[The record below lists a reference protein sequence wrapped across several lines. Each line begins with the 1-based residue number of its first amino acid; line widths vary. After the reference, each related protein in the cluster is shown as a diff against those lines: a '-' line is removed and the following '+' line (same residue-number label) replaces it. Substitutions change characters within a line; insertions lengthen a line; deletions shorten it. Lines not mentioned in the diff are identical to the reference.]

1 MNIIKD
7 SDLIW
12 ETDNFDVILV
22 GTTIYCSL
30 PDGFQRKM
38 RRKYP

>member
-30 PDGFQRKM
+30 QMVFKE
-38 RRKYP
+38 K